1 MHAFRHRYRLL
12 TSAVLVAAIS
22 LAQPSLDAQ
31 KTKSGVPSNPDDK
44 TIIHVLNRIGFGP
57 GPGDVARVREMGLAT
72 YIEQQLYPQKID
84 NPQLAPRLASLETL
98 GTSTRELAQEYF
110 LPAQM
115 ARRDEM
121 RRRAQQNPS
130 MEPAEPK
137 RPEMRSSEQV
147 TAERGARQV
156 LTDLMQQKILR
167 AAYSER
173 QLEEVMVDFWFNHF
187 NVFVGKGQTRVYLSE
202 YERDAIR
209 PHVLGKFHDLLQKTA
224 ESPAMLFYLDNWQSS
239 APADATTMNG
249 PNRPQRGR
257 QGIRRDPNRTATLAD
272 LPPAAQ
278 NRRPRGLN
286 ENYAR
291 ELMELHTLGVD
302 GGYTQKDV
310 QEVAR
315 ALTGWT
321 IANPRQGGGFQFEPR
336 MHDNGEKTGTRS
348 QDQGRRREI

>member
-1 MHAFRHRYRLL
+1 VYYAKDMVVAFPCRC
-12 TSAVLVAAIS
+12 
-22 LAQPSLDAQ
+22 
-31 KTKSGVPSNPDDK
+31 
-44 TIIHVLNRIGFGP
+44 IGW
-57 GPGDVARVREMGLAT
+57 R
-72 YIEQQLYPQKID
+72 K
-84 NPQLAPRLASLETL
+84 TL
-98 GTSTRELAQEYF
+98 GMSTRDLAQEYF

-130 MEPAEPK
+130 MEPAEPQ
-137 RPEMRSSEQV
+137 RPEMRNSEQV
-147 TAERGARQV
+147 TAERGARQA

-209 PHVLGKFHDLLQKTA
+209 PHVLGKFRDLLQKTA

-239 APADATTMNG
+239 APAGAMTMNG
-249 PNRPQRGR
+249 RNRPQRGR
-257 QGIRRDPNRTATLAD
+257 PGIRRDPNRTATLAD

-321 IANPRQGGGFQFEPR
+321 FTRADGRFSFNPVI
-336 MHDNGEKTGTRS
+336 HDADEKVVLGRKLASGRGIEDGEDVLDMLVKAPQTARYVTTKLARRFVSDDPPKALVDRCAATFTRTVDS
-348 QDQGRRREI
+348 RPLMLKRLPP